1 MTERYS
7 KRYAPCSSAK
17 DVSDLF
23 GGGGG
28 EKVWGI
34 KMLHSLVHKKRGESE
49 DHSGKRER
57 VRWKRTLQ
65 KVLSFLP
72 LFLQPLA
79 FYSGRIQSSL
89 TAFWLLGTQRS
100 ALFVGKQGQ
109 VARSPSIPQ
118 ISANAA
124 ESQPRPNRGG
134 SKLLYQQFG
143 FQNLKSD
150 IRANHT
156 SS

>member
-1 MTERYS
+1 MTERYVLRDMRPVVPQKMS
-7 KRYAPCSSAK
+7 VTSLAEEA
-17 DVSDLF
+17 
-23 GGGGG
+23 
-28 EKVWGI
+28 EKKLGGI

-100 ALFVGKQGQ
+100 ALFVGKQGR
-109 VARSPSIPQ
+109 VA
-118 ISANAA
+118 
-124 ESQPRPNRGG
+124 
-134 SKLLYQQFG
+134 
-143 FQNLKSD
+143 
-150 IRANHT
+150 
-156 SS
+156 